1 MPKSRP
7 MAQSMSQPATP
18 LATHAAT
25 HPPIHLPASWCDD
38 PRLSELARTCAI
50 EVVADAAIDAP
61 QIDGRAYP
69 PPALCDDG
77 RSLLLD
83 TPHAQ
88 GRLWLPT
95 PVAQVTVDTAA
106 RRIVATAH
114 ACALARGFV
123 EADAGVIAAM
133 ALHAAA
139 SGASL
144 QTFMQDAAN
153 LPMLGGADDVERP
166 APAQAPTFGPGLYAL
181 VDDAQRVDAIL
192 AQASDDL
199 CALQL
204 RIKREAHA
212 HLDDAAF
219 DAHVRAQAS
228 AAADA
233 LLAHRA
239 TASIVL
245 VINDHWRVA
254 GQLIA
259 LWQGDPH
266 RKAVRIG
273 VHLGQE
279 DLAALGRDG
288 RAALRALLHAD
299 PQRPVAL
306 GLSSHS
312 LWELARAR
320 AMGPAVVA
328 CGPVWP
334 TLTKAMPWR
343 AQGLDN
349 LAWWAAMA
357 GLPVV
362 AIGGILSPAQLRS
375 AAATGAPVAC
385 LVRALSDEGLAQWSA
400 WQDAWQAGRRQA
412 QARIDPPDWPHP
424 SLPGPVEPVA
434 TPRRKGTPA
443 DPNKY
448 RVENRPS
455 AIDGT
460 GAFAGEDIPA
470 YKKIGEI
477 RGESISVREARQRV
491 KGQARI
497 MMVEISDKRAIDATQ
512 STDPLRY
519 TNHSCQPNTVLRI
532 RGGRVELYAMR
543 AIAAGEELVADYGET
558 HHDGKLRCR
567 CGVPNCRGA
576 L

>member
-1 MPKSRP
+1 MDPSKAGASAKEP
-7 MAQSMSQPATP
+7 SC
-18 LATHAAT
+18 
-25 HPPIHLPASWCDD
+25 PPVDLPAAWYDD
-38 PRLSELARTCAI
+38 PRRRALAEACGVTFRSQAGLDRPRIGGTP
-50 EVVADAAIDAP
+50 IDAP
-61 QIDGRAYP
+61 P
-69 PPALCDDG
+69 LSDDG
-77 RSLLLD
+77 RTLRLD

-88 GRLWLPT
+88 GRLWI
-95 PVAQVTVDTAA
+95 PVVASAMTSDVPAA
-106 RRIVATAH
+106 EHRLIAMAH
-114 ACALARGFV
+114 AAALARGFV
-123 EADAGVIAAM
+123 AADAAVVAAM
-133 ALHAAA
+133 ALAASRHAA
-139 SGASL
+139 SRGSSL
-144 QTFMQDAAN
+144 RRFMQDPAN
-153 LPMLGGADDVERP
+153 LPMLDGADDVEPPAPRP
-166 APAQAPTFGPGLYAL
+166 APPFGPGLYAL
-181 VDDAQRVDAIL
+181 VDDAARVDAIL
-192 AQASDDL
+192 AQAGDDL

-204 RIKREAHA
+204 RLKREAHA
-212 HLDDAAF
+212 GLDDAAF
-219 DAHVRAQAS
+219 AARVRAQATQ
-228 AAADA
+228 AADA
-233 LLAHRA
+233 LIANGLAA
-239 TASIVL
+239 QVVL

-259 LWQGDPH
+259 LWQGDPR

-288 RAALRALLHAD
+288 RAALQALLHAD
-299 PQRPVAL
+299 PLRPVAL

-334 TLTKAMPWR
+334 TLTKAMPWV

-349 LAWWAAMA
+349 LAWWTAMA

-362 AIGGILSPAQLRS
+362 AIGGILSPAQLR
-375 AAATGAPVAC
+375 AAASTGAPVAC
-385 LVRALSDEGLAQWSA
+385 LVRALSDEGLAQWAA
-400 WQDAWQAGRRQA
+400 WQDAWAEGRRAAGRNSVERQRVLA
-412 QARIDPPDWPHP
+412 WPHP
-424 SLPGPVEPVA
+424 SLPGPFAAAPA
-434 TPRRKGTPA
+434 PRRGTPA
-443 DPNKY
+443 DPNKF

-455 AIDGT
+455 AIDGI

-477 RGESISVREARQRV
+477 RGEAISVREARQRV

-497 MMVEISDKRAIDATQ
+497 MMVEISDKRAIDATH

-543 AIAAGEELVADYGET
+543 AIATGEELVADYGET

-567 CGVPNCRGA
+567 CGVANCRGA